1 MKKVSIVTPCY
12 NEESNVGPLCARVKE
27 LFLKLGSYD
36 YEHIFIDNASA
47 DGTQDALRRLAAADK
62 KVKVILNTRN
72 FGHIRSPYH
81 AFSQISG
88 DVFIPLAADFQDPP
102 ELIAEFLRKWEE
114 GCQVVLAVKTNS
126 GESWL
131 MFAVRKLYYDLIGKL
146 AEVNIVKN
154 NTGFGLYDKRVM
166 EELRKLDEPY
176 PFFRGLVAEL
186 GLKTARVEY
195 FQPGRKRGLTKNNF
209 YVLYDMGMLGIIN
222 HSKVPLRLAVFSGF
236 LLAGLNLAV
245 ALGYLAYKLLYWNSF
260 SVGVAPVVIG
270 LFFFSS
276 VQLIFLGVIGE
287 YIGAIYTQTLKR
299 PLVIEKERINF

>member
-102 ELIAEFLRKWEE
+102 GLIEEFLRKWEE

-131 MFAVRKLYYDLIGKL
+131 MFAARKLYYDLIGKL